1 MTDAHER
8 DIFSI
13 FADTAGRRSEHPAV
27 IYLGNRFSYRR
38 VKDLAERFAAALN
51 AIGVEPGQKVM
62 MYIPNSIQWVVS
74 WLGIQKLG
82 AVAVPITP
90 IYMPHDLH

>member
-1 MTDAHER
+1 MPESHE
-8 DIFSI
+8 INIYSI
-13 FADTAGRRSEHPAV
+13 FADTAKRRSEHPAV

-62 MYIPNSIQWVVS
+62 MYIPNSIQWVIS

-82 AVAVPITP
+82 EVAVPITQ
-90 IYMPHDLH
+90 I